1 MESTRKA
8 HGHLAKAECVD
19 LKITDL
25 RKPGGLI
32 LELSRLSDYERSR
45 IGDARSN
52 LSAY

>member
-1 MESTRKA
+1 MKSPLKA

-19 LKITDL
+19 MTITDL

-32 LELSRLSDYERSR
+32 LELSRLSDYESSR

-52 LSAY
+52 SSAH